1 MRHDLSQLKNCGSKR
16 GNFFTAPPTKYIRTK
31 YNKHDTEYSSWSAK
45 PTHTHTTH
53 TQLRSLGSVAGPV
66 IQATGRSEFEDGLG
80 SGDFVCL
87 FSRVPE
93 GRMTAVSSRSH
104 ASCRVWARTHQSHK
118 ATRHAAR
125 GRQDQFLT
133 MRYNTGLTAA
143 PASPLYGSP
152 VNRVTLCRTTHIT

>member
-1 MRHDLSQLKNCGSKR
+1 
-16 GNFFTAPPTKYIRTK
+16 
-31 YNKHDTEYSSWSAK
+31 
-45 PTHTHTTH
+45 
-53 TQLRSLGSVAGPV
+53 
-66 IQATGRSEFEDGLG
+66 
-80 SGDFVCL
+80 
-87 FSRVPE
+87 
-93 GRMTAVSSRSH
+93 MTAVSSRSH

-152 VNRVTLCRTTHIT
+152 VCKLNVKLNVELNVELNVKLNVA

>member
-1 MRHDLSQLKNCGSKR
+1 MPQHAKLTAKLTALLILV
-16 GNFFTAPPTKYIRTK
+16 FTM
-31 YNKHDTEYSSWSAK
+31 
-45 PTHTHTTH
+45 
-53 TQLRSLGSVAGPV
+53 
-66 IQATGRSEFEDGLG
+66 FC
-80 SGDFVCL
+80 FVL
-87 FSRVPE
+87 LSRVPE

-104 ASCRVWARTHQSHK
+104 ASCRAWARTHRSHK

-152 VNRVTLCRTTHIT
+152 V

>member
-1 MRHDLSQLKNCGSKR
+1 MSMQFYSILLHLYFSVLTVDRASPLL
-16 GNFFTAPPTKYIRTK
+16 GNGGKIEPYTIIIMGTYDVNI
-31 YNKHDTEYSSWSAK
+31 SS
-45 PTHTHTTH
+45 P
-53 TQLRSLGSVAGPV
+53 L
-66 IQATGRSEFEDGLG
+66 
-80 SGDFVCL
+80 FVCCL

-93 GRMTAVSSRSH
+93 GRMTVVSSRSH
-104 ASCRVWARTHQSHK
+104 ASCRVWARTHRREGSHK

-152 VNRVTLCRTTHIT
+152 VCLQVPRKCEK

>member
-1 MRHDLSQLKNCGSKR
+1 MPSSSALIPMSICTLQCLFCHS
-16 GNFFTAPPTKYIRTK
+16 FTTYELLNR
-31 YNKHDTEYSSWSAK
+31 DCDVC
-45 PTHTHTTH
+45 
-53 TQLRSLGSVAGPV
+53 L
-66 IQATGRSEFEDGLG
+66 
-80 SGDFVCL
+80 FVCL

-104 ASCRVWARTHQSHK
+104 ASCRVWARTHRSHN

-125 GRQDQFLT
+125 GRQDQFLM

-152 VNRVTLCRTTHIT
+152 VCKRSPIQVLTVLNMITIVYGSILRPSSNNWASYRRLKWQIAALFL